1 MWSSRTT
8 RPNWSSDLWLQAAV
22 RLTATAEADF
32 REILRWTLTQFGKA
46 QARAYAETL
55 SAALNSLT
63 AGPTIL
69 GARER
74 HDIARG
80 STRYMSLA
88 RGAKGVISS
97 LGVVQQA

>member
-55 SAALNSLT
+55 SAALNSPT

-80 STRYMSLA
+80 LYTLHVA
-88 RGAKGVISS
+88 RKGRKGRHFLIA
-97 LGVVQQA
+97 VVQQA